1 MATVFLLHW
10 HRTEAE
16 ERGSPLRDE
25 GHTVSLHWRTDADPN
40 LKDSL
45 PDIAVISLDR
55 LPSHGRAVAE
65 WLWEAKKRQHIP
77 IIFAGGEP
85 DKVAVTRT
93 KFPRAVF
100 CATSAIRKTVTE
112 RLAAHPVATN
122 PAQRIAPQDMATRN
136 KRPNTYQPSPR
147 QGQRSSPSGRRIKT
161 TRDRKR

>member
-16 ERGSPLRDE
+16 ERGAPLRDD
-25 GHTVSLHWRTDADPN
+25 GHTVSLHWSTDAVPN
-40 LKDSL
+40 LKESL

-85 DKVAVTRT
+85 DKVTVTRT

-122 PAQRIAPQDMATRN
+122 PAQRIAPQDVATRN
-136 KRPNTYQPSPR
+136 KRPNKALQPASRAPKSAANSRR
-147 QGQRSSPSGRRIKT
+147 QSRAARG
-161 TRDRKR
+161 